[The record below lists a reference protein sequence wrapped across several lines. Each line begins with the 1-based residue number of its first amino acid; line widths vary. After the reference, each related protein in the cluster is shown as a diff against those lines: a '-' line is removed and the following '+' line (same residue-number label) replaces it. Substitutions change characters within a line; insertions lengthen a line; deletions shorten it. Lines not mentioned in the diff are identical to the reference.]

1 MLKGCGFHAASPRGS
16 RKGVIFMSVRVEEE
30 EEEGGKIGTVT
41 REKLTTALPA
51 LLPRRKDRLIGWTV
65 ATLQMRFRRQRQYNK
80 CEIHPTNLVGTA
92 CIFAGTKARVS
103 ALRKLKRDSCVT
115 AAGACP
121 RSVPV
126 WKPPPPLDLTIIG
139 GPHRHCTAPP
149 RRGRRFPGSE

>member
-16 RKGVIFMSVRVEEE
+16 RKGVIFMSVRVEGEK
-30 EEEGGKIGTVT
+30 EGGKIGTVT

-65 ATLQMRFRRQRQYNK
+65 ATLQMRYRRQRQKQYNK

-115 AAGACP
+115 AADG
-121 RSVPV
+121 SVSTERASV
-126 WKPPPPLDLTIIG
+126 E
-139 GPHRHCTAPP
+139 TA
-149 RRGRRFPGSE
+149 SAA